1 MAFTDKTEKGFE
13 TIIVNWLVDQNGYE
27 QGTNDDYNKE
37 YAVDETRLFRFLNDT
52 QPREMAK
59 LGVNNSDQ
67 KKRQFLNRLSG
78 EIAKRGI
85 IDVLR
90 NGVKAYP
97 ADLIMFYFTPTENNE
112 KSKQM
117 FEKNIFSVTRQL
129 RYSIDASKLALDLC
143 LFINGLPVI
152 TIELKNHFTGQT
164 TADAV
169 EQYKEDRDP
178 RDTLF
183 SFKRCMV
190 HFAVDD
196 QTIMFCTKLAGK
208 DSWFL
213 PFNKGYN
220 DGTGN
225 PPNPDGIM
233 TDYLWKDILTKWKL
247 SRIIEN
253 YAQVVVDEDPD
264 TKKKTVKQIWPRYH
278 QLGCVE
284 KLLADVKQNGV
295 GKRYLIQHSAG
306 SGKSNSIAWLAHQ
319 LIGLEQDGHPMIDS
333 VIVVTDRRI
342 LDKQIRDTIK
352 QFMQVKNTVVW
363 AQHSGDLK
371 KAIQD
376 GKRIIITTVEK
387 FPYISQ
393 EIGQEH
399 IHNHFAIII
408 DEAHSGQSG
417 RNSANMNLALSGMA
431 SDNEMD
437 NEDKINAI
445 VEGRKLVKTASYFAF
460 TATPKNKTEEVF
472 GTPYEEDGEIK
483 HRPFHVYTMKQA
495 IQEGFILD
503 VLKNYTAID
512 SWYKIAKKV
521 EDDPMF
527 DKKRAQK
534 KLRSFVEGNPDVI
547 AKKAAMMVDHFH
559 EQIIAKKKLN
569 GKSRAMVVTASIP
582 RCIET
587 YYAINKCLADRHS
600 PYKAIIAFSG
610 ECKYN
615 GQEPALTSAGLNGF
629 PDAKIPKEF
638 KKDPYRLL
646 VVADM
651 FQTGFDEPLLQTMY
665 VDKPL
670 YDIAAVQTLSR
681 LNRAAPGKDEVYVL
695 DFANKTSTIQDAF
708 SKFYRTTILSGET
721 DPNKLYDL
729 ITLMESYQVYDADD
743 VEHVVD
749 LFLGGAER
757 DRLDPLLDP
766 CVATYNELQTDDQ
779 IKFKSAAKSFVRTYG
794 FLGSILPYGNVDW
807 EKLSIFLNLLI
818 PKLPSPREDDLSEGI
833 LSTIDLDSY
842 RNEAQEAVAIKLE
855 DEDAEIA
862 PVPAGK
868 VGHIVEPELDP
879 LSKIIMDFNDMFGN
893 IQWNDADNVQRQI
906 LQIPAMVSRDEKYQN
921 AMKNSDEQEA
931 RTESERALQKVIFS
945 IMADNMELFKQF
957 QDNPSFK
964 KWLTNMV
971 FNMTYNKEGKPYEAP
986 DDLDS
991 PKVASDNF
999 TSYRYP
1005 TEAPRSGM
1013 MAADGK
1019 VTFGEKKDS
1028 DSKK

>member
-1 MAFTDKTEKGFE
+1 MVFTDKTEKGFE
-13 TIIVNWLVDQNGYE
+13 TLIVNWLVDQNGYQ
-27 QGTNDDYNKE
+27 QGTNEDYNKE
-37 YAVDETRLFRFLNDT
+37 YAIDETRLFRFLNDT
-52 QPREMAK
+52 QPKEMAK
-59 LGVNNSDQ
+59 LGVNQSDQ

-78 EIAKRGI
+78 EITRRGI

-90 NGVKAYP
+90 NGIKAYP
-97 ADLIMFYFTPTENNE
+97 ADLILFYFTPTENNE
-112 KSKQM
+112 QAKRL
-117 FEKNIFSVTRQL
+117 FDKNIFSVTRQL
-129 RYSIDASKLALDLC
+129 RYAIDASKLALDLC

-169 EQYKEDRDP
+169 EQYKKDRNP
-178 RDTLF
+178 RELLF
-183 SFKRCMV
+183 SFKRCIV

-196 QTIMFCTKLAGK
+196 QTIQFCTKLCGK
-208 DSWFL
+208 ASWFL
-213 PFNKGYN
+213 PFNKGYR
-220 DGTGN
+220 DGAGN
-225 PPNPDGIM
+225 PPNPEGIM
-233 TDYLWKDILTKWKL
+233 TDYLWKDILTKMKL

-253 YAQVVVDEDPD
+253 YVQVVVEENPE
-264 TKKKTVKQIWPRYH
+264 TRKKSVKQIWPRYH
-278 QLGCVE
+278 QLDCVE
-284 KLLADVKQNGV
+284 KLLADVRQYGV

-319 LIGLEQDGHPMIDS
+319 LIGLERDGRPMIDS

-376 GKRIIITTVEK
+376 GKRIIVTTVEK

-399 IHNHFAIII
+399 INHTFAIII

-417 RNSANMNLALSGMA
+417 RNAANMNLALSGLA
-431 SDNEMD
+431 SDSELD
-437 NEDKINAI
+437 NEDKINAM

-472 GTPYEEDGEIK
+472 GTPYEEDGQIK

-503 VLKNYTAID
+503 VLKNYVTID

-559 EQIIAKKKLN
+559 EQIIARKKL
-569 GKSRAMVVTASIP
+569 GGQSRAMVVTASIP

-587 YYAINKCLADRHS
+587 YYAITKCLADRHS

-610 ECKYN
+610 ECSYH
-615 GQEPALTSAGLNGF
+615 GQEPPLTSAAMNGF
-629 PDAKIPKEF
+629 PDAKIPQEF

-670 YDIAAVQTLSR
+670 SDIAAVQTLSR

-695 DFANKTSTIQDAF
+695 DFANKAETIEKAF
-708 SKFYRTTILSGET
+708 SRFYRTTILSGET

-729 ITLMESYQVYDADD
+729 ISLMEDYQVYDHSD
-743 VEHVVD
+743 VEKVVD
-749 LFLGGAER
+749 LFLSGGER
-757 DRLDPLLDP
+757 DRLDPLLDS
-766 CVATYNELQTDDQ
+766 CVVLYDQLETEDQ
-779 IKFKSAAKSFVRTYG
+779 IQFKSAAKAFVRTYG
-794 FLGSILPYGNVDW
+794 FLGSILPYGNAAW

-818 PKLPSPREDDLSEGI
+818 PKLPSPQNDDLSEGI
-833 LSTIDLDSY
+833 LAAVDLDSY
-842 RNEAQEAVAIKLE
+842 RNEAREAVAIRLE

-862 PVPAGK
+862 PVPTGK
-868 VGHIVEPELDP
+868 VGHIVEPEMDP
-879 LSKIIMDFNDMFGN
+879 LSHIISEFNDMFGN
-893 IQWNDADNVQRQI
+893 IQWNDADNVQRQL
-906 LQIPAMVSRDEKYQN
+906 LQIPAMVSRDEKYRN

-931 RTESERALQKVIFS
+931 RTESERALQQAIFS

-964 KWLTNMV
+964 KWLTDMV
-971 FNMTYNKEGKPYEAP
+971 FNLTYNKEGKSYEVPGNCQYSIPEQKGGMVAERKP
-986 DDLDS
+986 D
-991 PKVASDNF
+991 A
-999 TSYRYP
+999 
-1005 TEAPRSGM
+1005 
-1013 MAADGK
+1013 
-1019 VTFGEKKDS
+1019 GEKNG
-1028 DSKK
+1028 

>member
-1 MAFTDKTEKGFE
+1 MAFTDKTERGFE

-253 YAQVVVDEDPD
+253 YAQVVVGEDPD

-278 QLGCVE
+278 QLDCVE

-503 VLKNYTAID
+503 VLKNYTTID

-729 ITLMESYQVYDADD
+729 ITLMESYQVYDNDD

-766 CVATYNELQTDDQ
+766 CVATYNGLETDDQ

>member
-13 TIIVNWLVDQNGYE
+13 TLIVNWLVDQNGYQ
-27 QGTNDDYNKE
+27 QGTNEDYNKE
-37 YAVDETRLFRFLNDT
+37 YAIDETRLFRFLNDT
-52 QPREMAK
+52 QPKEMAK
-59 LGVNNSDQ
+59 LGVNQSDQ

-78 EIAKRGI
+78 EITRRGI

-90 NGVKAYP
+90 NGIKAYP
-97 ADLIMFYFTPTENNE
+97 ADLILFYFTPTENNE
-112 KSKQM
+112 QAKRL
-117 FEKNIFSVTRQL
+117 FDKNIFSVTRQL
-129 RYSIDASKLALDLC
+129 RYAIDASKLALDLC

-169 EQYKEDRDP
+169 EQYKKDRNP
-178 RDTLF
+178 RELLF
-183 SFKRCMV
+183 SFKRCIV

-196 QTIMFCTKLAGK
+196 QTIQFCTKLCGK
-208 DSWFL
+208 ASWFL
-213 PFNKGYN
+213 PFNKGYR
-220 DGTGN
+220 DGAGN
-225 PPNPDGIM
+225 PPNPEGIM
-233 TDYLWKDILTKWKL
+233 TDYLWKDILTKTKL

-253 YAQVVVDEDPD
+253 YVQVVVEENPE
-264 TKKKTVKQIWPRYH
+264 TRKKSVKQIWPRYH
-278 QLGCVE
+278 QLDCVE
-284 KLLADVKQNGV
+284 KLLADVRQYGV

-319 LIGLEQDGHPMIDS
+319 LIGLERDGRPMIDS

-363 AQHSGDLK
+363 AQHSSDLK

-376 GKRIIITTVEK
+376 GKRIIVTTVEK

-399 IHNHFAIII
+399 INHTFAIII

-417 RNSANMNLALSGMA
+417 RNAANMNLALSGLA
-431 SDNEMD
+431 SDSELD
-437 NEDKINAI
+437 NEDKINAM

-472 GTPYEEDGEIK
+472 GTPYEEDGQIK

-503 VLKNYTAID
+503 VLKNYVTID

-559 EQIIAKKKLN
+559 EQIIARKKL
-569 GKSRAMVVTASIP
+569 GGQSRAMVVTASIP

-587 YYAINKCLADRHS
+587 YYAITKCLADRHS

-610 ECKYN
+610 ECSYH
-615 GQEPALTSAGLNGF
+615 GQEPPLTSAAMNGF
-629 PDAKIPKEF
+629 PDAKIPQEF

-670 YDIAAVQTLSR
+670 SDIAAVQTLSR

-695 DFANKTSTIQDAF
+695 DFANKAETIEKAF
-708 SKFYRTTILSGET
+708 SRFYRTTILSGET

-729 ITLMESYQVYDADD
+729 ISLMEGYQVYDHSD
-743 VEHVVD
+743 VEKVVD
-749 LFLGGAER
+749 LFLSGGGR
-757 DRLDPLLDP
+757 DRLDPLLDS
-766 CVATYNELQTDDQ
+766 CVVLYDQLETEDQ
-779 IKFKSAAKSFVRTYG
+779 IQFKSAAKAFVRTYG
-794 FLGSILPYGNVDW
+794 FLGSILPYGNAAW

-818 PKLPSPREDDLSEGI
+818 PKLPSPQTDDLSEGI
-833 LSTIDLDSY
+833 LAAVDLDSY
-842 RNEAQEAVAIKLE
+842 RNEAREAVAIRLE

-862 PVPAGK
+862 PVPTGK
-868 VGHIVEPELDP
+868 VGHIVEPEMDP
-879 LSKIIMDFNDMFGN
+879 LSHIISEFNDMFGN
-893 IQWNDADNVQRQI
+893 IQWNDADNVQRQL
-906 LQIPAMVSRDEKYQN
+906 LQIPAMVSHDEKYRN

-931 RTESERALQKVIFS
+931 RTESERALQQVIFS

-964 KWLTNMV
+964 KWLTDMV
-971 FNMTYNKEGKPYEAP
+971 FNLTYNKEGKSYEVPGNCQYSIPEQKGGMVAERKP
-986 DDLDS
+986 D
-991 PKVASDNF
+991 A
-999 TSYRYP
+999 
-1005 TEAPRSGM
+1005 
-1013 MAADGK
+1013 
-1019 VTFGEKKDS
+1019 GEKNG
-1028 DSKK
+1028 

>member
-13 TIIVNWLVDQNGYE
+13 TLIVNWLVDQNGYQ
-27 QGTNDDYNKE
+27 QGTNEDYNKE
-37 YAVDETRLFRFLNDT
+37 YAIDETRLFRFLNDT
-52 QPREMAK
+52 QPKEMDK
-59 LGVNNSDQ
+59 LGVNQSDQ

-78 EIAKRGI
+78 EITRRGI

-90 NGVKAYP
+90 NGIKAYP
-97 ADLIMFYFTPTENNE
+97 ADLILFYFTPTENNE
-112 KSKQM
+112 QAKRL
-117 FEKNIFSVTRQL
+117 FDKNIFSVTRQL
-129 RYSIDASKLALDLC
+129 RYAIDASKLALDLC

-169 EQYKEDRDP
+169 EQYKKDRNP
-178 RDTLF
+178 RELLF
-183 SFKRCMV
+183 SFKRCIV

-196 QTIMFCTKLAGK
+196 QTVQFCTKLCGK
-208 DSWFL
+208 ASWFL
-213 PFNKGYN
+213 PFNKGYR
-220 DGTGN
+220 DGAGN
-225 PPNPDGIM
+225 PPNPEGIM
-233 TDYLWKDILTKWKL
+233 TDYLWKDILTKPKL
-247 SRIIEN
+247 SRVIEN
-253 YAQVVVDEDPD
+253 YVQVVVEENPE
-264 TKKKTVKQIWPRYH
+264 TRKKSVKQIWPRYH
-278 QLGCVE
+278 QLDCVE
-284 KLLADVKQNGV
+284 KLLADVRQYGV

-319 LIGLEQDGHPMIDS
+319 LIGLERDGRPMIDS

-376 GKRIIITTVEK
+376 GKRIIVTTVEK

-399 IHNHFAIII
+399 INHTFAIII

-417 RNSANMNLALSGMA
+417 RNAANMNLALSGLA
-431 SDNEMD
+431 SDRELD
-437 NEDKINAI
+437 NEDKINAM

-472 GTPYEEDGEIK
+472 GTPYEEDGQIK

-503 VLKNYTAID
+503 VLKNYVTID

-559 EQIIAKKKLN
+559 EQIIARKKL
-569 GKSRAMVVTASIP
+569 GGQSRAMVVTASIP

-587 YYAINKCLADRHS
+587 YYAITQCLADRHS

-610 ECKYN
+610 ECSYH
-615 GQEPALTSAGLNGF
+615 GQEPPLTSAAMNGF
-629 PDAKIPKEF
+629 PDAKIPQEF

-670 YDIAAVQTLSR
+670 SDIAAVQSLSR

-695 DFANKTSTIQDAF
+695 DFANKAETIEKAF
-708 SKFYRTTILSGET
+708 SRFYRTTILSGET

-729 ITLMESYQVYDADD
+729 ISLMEGYQVYDHSD
-743 VEHVVD
+743 VDKVVD
-749 LFLGGAER
+749 LFLNGGER

-766 CVATYNELQTDDQ
+766 CVALYNQLETDDQ
-779 IKFKSAAKSFVRTYG
+779 IQFKSAAKAFVRTYG
-794 FLGSILPYGNVDW
+794 FLGSILPYGNAAW

-818 PKLPSPREDDLSEGI
+818 PKLPSPQTDDLSEGI
-833 LSTIDLDSY
+833 LSAVDLDSY
-842 RNEAQEAVAIKLE
+842 RNEAREAVAIKLE
-855 DEDAEIA
+855 DEDAEID
-862 PVPAGK
+862 PVPTGK
-868 VGHIVEPELDP
+868 VGHIVEPEMDP
-879 LSKIIMDFNDMFGN
+879 LSQIISEFNDMFGN
-893 IQWNDADNVQRQI
+893 IQWNDADNVQQQLLR
-906 LQIPAMVSRDEKYQN
+906 IPVMVSHDEKYRN

-931 RTESERALQKVIFS
+931 RTEGERALQQVIFS

-964 KWLTNMV
+964 KWLTDMV
-971 FNMTYNKEGKPYEAP
+971 FNLTYNKEGKSYEVPGNCQYSIPEQKGGMVAERKP
-986 DDLDS
+986 D
-991 PKVASDNF
+991 A
-999 TSYRYP
+999 
-1005 TEAPRSGM
+1005 
-1013 MAADGK
+1013 
-1019 VTFGEKKDS
+1019 GEKNG
-1028 DSKK
+1028 

>member
-13 TIIVNWLVDQNGYE
+13 TLIVNWLVEQNSYE

-143 LFINGLPVI
+143 LFINGLPAV
-152 TIELKNHFTGQT
+152 TIELKNHFTGQS

-196 QTIMFCTKLAGK
+196 QTVMFCTKLAGK
-208 DSWFL
+208 GSWFL

-220 DGTGN
+220 DGAGN

-278 QLGCVE
+278 QLDCVE
-284 KLLADVKQNGV
+284 KLLTDVKQNGV

-342 LDKQIRDTIK
+342 LDKQIRNTIK

-363 AQHSGDLK
+363 AQHSRDLK

-399 IHNHFAIII
+399 TNNHFAIII

-472 GTPYEEDGEIK
+472 GTLYEEDGEIK

-521 EDDPMF
+521 ADDPMF

-615 GQEPALTSAGLNGF
+615 GQEPALTSAELNGF

-757 DRLDPLLDP
+757 DRLDSLLDP
-766 CVATYNELQTDDQ
+766 CVATYNELETDDQ

-833 LSTIDLDSY
+833 LSTINLDSY
-842 RNEAQEAVAIKLE
+842 RNEAQEAVDIKLE

-893 IQWNDADNVQRQI
+893 IKWNDADNVQRQI

-931 RTESERALQKVIFS
+931 RTESKSALQKVIFS
-945 IMADNMELFKQF
+945 IMSDNMELFKQF

-964 KWLTNMV
+964 KWLTDMV
-971 FNMTYNKEGKPYEAP
+971 FNLTYNKEGKPYEAP
-986 DDLDS
+986 NNVPQVSKD
-991 PKVASDNF
+991 K
-999 TSYRYP
+999 P
-1005 TEAPRSGM
+1005 TE
-1013 MAADGK
+1013 DGHFQEPMK
-1019 VTFGEKKDS
+1019 QNSMIAENEGSYGKR
-1028 DSKK
+1028 

>member
-13 TIIVNWLVDQNGYE
+13 TIIVNWLVEQNGYE

-37 YAVDETRLFRFLNDT
+37 YTVDETRLFRFLNDT
-52 QPREMAK
+52 QPKEMAK

-112 KSKQM
+112 NSKQM

-143 LFINGLPVI
+143 LFINGLPVV
-152 TIELKNHFTGQT
+152 TIELKNHFTGQS

-196 QTIMFCTKLAGK
+196 QTVMFCTKLAGK
-208 DSWFL
+208 GSWFL

-220 DGTGN
+220 DGAGN

-247 SRIIEN
+247 SRIIED
-253 YAQVVVDEDPD
+253 YAQVVVDEDSD

-278 QLGCVE
+278 QLDCVE
-284 KLLADVKQNGV
+284 KLLTDVKQNGV

-399 IHNHFAIII
+399 INNHFAIII

-472 GTPYEEDGEIK
+472 GTPYEEDGKVK

-503 VLKNYTAID
+503 VLKNYTTID

-547 AKKAAMMVDHFH
+547 AKKAAMMVEHFH

-681 LNRAAPGKDEVYVL
+681 LNRACPGKDEVYVL

-708 SKFYRTTILSGET
+708 WKFYRTTILSGET

-729 ITLMESYQVYDADD
+729 ITLMESYQVYDNDD

-766 CVATYNELQTDDQ
+766 CVATYNELETDDQ

>member
-13 TIIVNWLVDQNGYE
+13 TLIVNWLVEQNGYE

-37 YAVDETRLFRFLNDT
+37 YTVDETRLFRFLNDT

-143 LFINGLPVI
+143 LFINGLPVV
-152 TIELKNHFTGQT
+152 TIELKNHFTGQS

-196 QTIMFCTKLAGK
+196 QTVMFCTKLAGK

-220 DGTGN
+220 DGAGN

-233 TDYLWKDILTKWKL
+233 TDYLWKDILAKWKL

-278 QLGCVE
+278 QLDCVE
-284 KLLADVKQNGV
+284 KLLTDVKQNGV

-342 LDKQIRDTIK
+342 LDKQICDTIK

-399 IHNHFAIII
+399 INNHFAIII

-472 GTPYEEDGEIK
+472 GMPYEEDGEIK

-587 YYAINKCLADRHS
+587 YYAIDKCLADRHS

-615 GQEPALTSAGLNGF
+615 GQEPALTSAEVNGF

-729 ITLMESYQVYDADD
+729 ITLMESYQVYDNDD

-766 CVATYNELQTDDQ
+766 CVATYNELETDDQ

-842 RNEAQEAVAIKLE
+842 RNEAQKAVAIKLE

-868 VGHIVEPELDP
+868 VCHNVAPELDP

-893 IQWNDADNVQRQI
+893 IKWNDADNVQRQI

-931 RTESERALQKVIFS
+931 RTESKSALQKVIFS
-945 IMADNMELFKQF
+945 IMSDNMELFKQF

-964 KWLTNMV
+964 KWLTDMV
-971 FNMTYNKEGKPYEAP
+971 FNLTYNKEGKPYEALNNVP
-986 DDLDS
+986 QVSKDKPAEDGHFQEPMKQNS
-991 PKVASDNF
+991 MIAENEG
-999 TSYRYP
+999 SY
-1005 TEAPRSGM
+1005 
-1013 MAADGK
+1013 GK
-1019 VTFGEKKDS
+1019 R
-1028 DSKK
+1028 

>member
-1 MAFTDKTEKGFE
+1 MVFTDKTEKGFE
-13 TIIVNWLVDQNGYE
+13 TLIVNWLVDQNGYQ
-27 QGTNDDYNKE
+27 QGTNEDYNKE
-37 YAVDETRLFRFLNDT
+37 YAIDETRLFRFLNDT
-52 QPREMAK
+52 QPKEMAK
-59 LGVNNSDQ
+59 LGVNQSDQ

-78 EIAKRGI
+78 EITRRGI

-90 NGVKAYP
+90 NGIKAYP
-97 ADLIMFYFTPTENNE
+97 ADLILFYFTPTENNE
-112 KSKQM
+112 QAKRL
-117 FEKNIFSVTRQL
+117 FDKNIFSVTRQL
-129 RYSIDASKLALDLC
+129 RYAIDASKLALDLC

-169 EQYKEDRDP
+169 EQYKKDRNP
-178 RDTLF
+178 RELLF
-183 SFKRCMV
+183 SFKRCIV

-196 QTIMFCTKLAGK
+196 QTIQFCTKLCGK
-208 DSWFL
+208 ASWFL
-213 PFNKGYN
+213 PFNKGYR
-220 DGTGN
+220 DGAGN
-225 PPNPDGIM
+225 PPNPEGIM
-233 TDYLWKDILTKWKL
+233 TDYLWKDILTKMKL

-253 YAQVVVDEDPD
+253 YVQVVVEENPE
-264 TKKKTVKQIWPRYH
+264 TRKKSVKQIWPRYH
-278 QLGCVE
+278 QLDCVE
-284 KLLADVKQNGV
+284 KLLADVRQYGV

-319 LIGLEQDGHPMIDS
+319 LIGLERDGRPMIGS

-376 GKRIIITTVEK
+376 GKRIIVTTVEK

-399 IHNHFAIII
+399 INHTFAIII

-417 RNSANMNLALSGMA
+417 RNAANMNLALSGLA
-431 SDNEMD
+431 SDRELD
-437 NEDKINAI
+437 NEDKINAM

-460 TATPKNKTEEVF
+460 TATPKNKTEEAF
-472 GTPYEEDGEIK
+472 GTPYEEDGQIK

-503 VLKNYTAID
+503 VLKNYVTID

-559 EQIIAKKKLN
+559 EQIIARKKL
-569 GKSRAMVVTASIP
+569 GGQSRAMVVTASIP

-587 YYAINKCLADRHS
+587 YYAITKCLADRHS

-610 ECKYN
+610 ECSYH
-615 GQEPALTSAGLNGF
+615 GQEPPLTSAAMNGF
-629 PDAKIPKEF
+629 PDAKIPQEF

-670 YDIAAVQTLSR
+670 SDIAAVQTLSR

-695 DFANKTSTIQDAF
+695 DFANKAETIEKAF
-708 SKFYRTTILSGET
+708 SRFYRTTILSGET

-729 ITLMESYQVYDADD
+729 ISLMEDYQVYDHSD
-743 VEHVVD
+743 VEKVVD
-749 LFLGGAER
+749 LFLSGGER
-757 DRLDPLLDP
+757 DRLDPLLDS
-766 CVATYNELQTDDQ
+766 CVVLYDQLETEDQ
-779 IKFKSAAKSFVRTYG
+779 IQFKSAAKAFVRTYG
-794 FLGSILPYGNVDW
+794 FLGSILPYGNAAW

-818 PKLPSPREDDLSEGI
+818 PKLPSPQTDDLSEGI
-833 LSTIDLDSY
+833 LAAVDLDSY
-842 RNEAQEAVAIKLE
+842 RNEAREAVAIRLE

-862 PVPAGK
+862 PVPTGK
-868 VGHIVEPELDP
+868 VGHIVEPEMDP
-879 LSKIIMDFNDMFGN
+879 LSHIISEFNDMFGN
-893 IQWNDADNVQRQI
+893 IQWNDADNVQRQL
-906 LQIPAMVSRDEKYQN
+906 LQIPAMVSRDEKYRN

-931 RTESERALQKVIFS
+931 RTESERALQQAIFS

-964 KWLTNMV
+964 KWLTDMV
-971 FNMTYNKEGKPYEAP
+971 FNLTYNKEGKSYEVP
-986 DDLDS
+986 GNCQYS
-991 PKVASDNF
+991 IPEGV
-999 TSYRYP
+999 
-1005 TEAPRSGM
+1005 
-1013 MAADGK
+1013 
-1019 VTFGEKKDS
+1019 
-1028 DSKK
+1028 

>member
-1 MAFTDKTEKGFE
+1 MVFTDKTEKGFE
-13 TIIVNWLVDQNGYE
+13 TLIVNWLVDQDGYQ
-27 QGTNDDYNKE
+27 QGTNEDYNKE
-37 YAVDETRLFRFLNDT
+37 YAIDETRLFRFLNDT
-52 QPREMAK
+52 QPKEMAK
-59 LGVNNSDQ
+59 LGVNQSDQ

-78 EIAKRGI
+78 EITRRGI

-90 NGVKAYP
+90 NGIKAYP
-97 ADLIMFYFTPTENNE
+97 ADLILFYFTPTENNE
-112 KSKQM
+112 QAKRL
-117 FEKNIFSVTRQL
+117 FDKNIFSVTRQL
-129 RYSIDASKLALDLC
+129 RYAIDASKLALDLC

-169 EQYKEDRDP
+169 EQYKKDRNP
-178 RDTLF
+178 RELLF
-183 SFKRCMV
+183 SFKRCIV

-196 QTIMFCTKLAGK
+196 QTVQFCTKLCGK
-208 DSWFL
+208 ASWFL
-213 PFNKGYN
+213 PFNKGYH
-220 DGTGN
+220 DGAGN
-225 PPNPDGIM
+225 PPNPEGIM
-233 TDYLWKDILTKWKL
+233 TDYLWKDILTKTKL

-253 YAQVVVDEDPD
+253 YVQVVVEENPE
-264 TKKKTVKQIWPRYH
+264 TRKKSVKQIWPRYH
-278 QLGCVE
+278 QLDCVE
-284 KLLADVKQNGV
+284 KLLADVRQYGV

-319 LIGLEQDGHPMIDS
+319 LIGLERDGRPMIDS

-342 LDKQIRDTIK
+342 LDKQIRDIIK

-363 AQHSGDLK
+363 ARHSGDLK

-376 GKRIIITTVEK
+376 GKRIIVTTVEK

-399 IHNHFAIII
+399 INHTFAIII

-417 RNSANMNLALSGMA
+417 RNAANMNLALSGLA
-431 SDNEMD
+431 SDRELD
-437 NEDKINAI
+437 NEDKINAM

-472 GTPYEEDGEIK
+472 GTPYEEDGQIK

-503 VLKNYTAID
+503 VLKNYVTID

-559 EQIIAKKKLN
+559 EQIIARKKL
-569 GKSRAMVVTASIP
+569 GGQSRAMVVTASIP

-587 YYAINKCLADRHS
+587 YYAITQCLADRHS

-610 ECKYN
+610 ECSYH
-615 GQEPALTSAGLNGF
+615 GQEPPLTSAAMNGF
-629 PDAKIPKEF
+629 PDAKIPQEF

-670 YDIAAVQTLSR
+670 SDIAAVQTLSR

-695 DFANKTSTIQDAF
+695 DFANKAETIEKAF
-708 SKFYRTTILSGET
+708 SRFYRTTILSGET

-729 ITLMESYQVYDADD
+729 ISLMEGYQVYDHSD
-743 VEHVVD
+743 VEKVVD
-749 LFLGGAER
+749 LFLSGGER
-757 DRLDPLLDP
+757 DRLDPLLDS
-766 CVATYNELQTDDQ
+766 CVVLYGQLETEDQ
-779 IKFKSAAKSFVRTYG
+779 I
-794 FLGSILPYGNVDW
+794 
-807 EKLSIFLNLLI
+807 
-818 PKLPSPREDDLSEGI
+818 
-833 LSTIDLDSY
+833 
-842 RNEAQEAVAIKLE
+842 
-855 DEDAEIA
+855 
-862 PVPAGK
+862 
-868 VGHIVEPELDP
+868 
-879 LSKIIMDFNDMFGN
+879 
-893 IQWNDADNVQRQI
+893 
-906 LQIPAMVSRDEKYQN
+906 
-921 AMKNSDEQEA
+921 
-931 RTESERALQKVIFS
+931 
-945 IMADNMELFKQF
+945 
-957 QDNPSFK
+957 
-964 KWLTNMV
+964 
-971 FNMTYNKEGKPYEAP
+971 
-986 DDLDS
+986 
-991 PKVASDNF
+991 
-999 TSYRYP
+999 
-1005 TEAPRSGM
+1005 
-1013 MAADGK
+1013 
-1019 VTFGEKKDS
+1019 
-1028 DSKK
+1028 